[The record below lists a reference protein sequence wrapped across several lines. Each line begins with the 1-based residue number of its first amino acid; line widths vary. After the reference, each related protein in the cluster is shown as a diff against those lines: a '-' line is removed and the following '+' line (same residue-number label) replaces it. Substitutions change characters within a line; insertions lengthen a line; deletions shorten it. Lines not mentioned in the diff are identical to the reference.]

1 MTTLFLDGR
10 DYASPHDFHLALK
23 RLLHLP
29 DYYGCTA
36 DALYDCLSER
46 LSPVNV
52 WVLHPGEDE
61 TEKALRRTLRVF
73 EDLDGEVRFL

>member
-10 DYASPHDFHLALK
+10 AYATPHAYHLALK

-36 DALYDCLSER
+36 DALYDCLAGRST
-46 LSPVNV
+46 PVNV
-52 WVLHPGEDE
+52 WVYHPGEGE
-61 TEKALRRTLRVF
+61 TAIALRRTLRVF
-73 EDLDGEVRFL
+73 EDLDGQVRCL